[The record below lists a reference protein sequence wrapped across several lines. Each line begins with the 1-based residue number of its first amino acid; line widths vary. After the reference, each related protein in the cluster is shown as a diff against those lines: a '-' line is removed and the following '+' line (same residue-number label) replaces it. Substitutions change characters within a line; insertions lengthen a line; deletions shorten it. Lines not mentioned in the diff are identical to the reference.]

1 MKALSVPLLL
11 LVMLG
16 PLPSPPA
23 LGAGPPEPDGK
34 AAFRMILS
42 QADANKDGKLS
53 AAECQAMWKDKRM
66 AQKNCS
72 FWDVDKDGLI
82 TEAEYVRQASSL
94 GRKR

>member
-1 MKALSVPLLL
+1 MKTIHAAAALAMVQLVSSPLFAAEP
-11 LVMLG
+11 
-16 PLPSPPA
+16 PLA
-23 LGAGPPEPDGK
+23 NAK
-34 AAFRMILS
+34 AAFRMILEG
-42 QADANKDGKLS
+42 ADVNKDGKLS

-82 TEAEYVRQASSL
+82 TEAEYVRQASRL